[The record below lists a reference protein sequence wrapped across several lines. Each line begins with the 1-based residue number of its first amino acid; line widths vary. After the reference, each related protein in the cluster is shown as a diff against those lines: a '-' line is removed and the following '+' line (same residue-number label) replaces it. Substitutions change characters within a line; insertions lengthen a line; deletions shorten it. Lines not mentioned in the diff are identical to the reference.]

1 MADRLDRLNQDL
13 SRENLRLKSHFK
25 SQEDDRKYLVKQLV
39 AVKVSQ
45 RSPQFDMELCLVVA
59 TAVLEA
65 CGRRKNAYNLVALL
79 RRTA

>member
-13 SRENLRLKSHFK
+13 SRESHFK

-45 RSPQFDMELCLVVA
+45 RSPEFDMELCLVVA